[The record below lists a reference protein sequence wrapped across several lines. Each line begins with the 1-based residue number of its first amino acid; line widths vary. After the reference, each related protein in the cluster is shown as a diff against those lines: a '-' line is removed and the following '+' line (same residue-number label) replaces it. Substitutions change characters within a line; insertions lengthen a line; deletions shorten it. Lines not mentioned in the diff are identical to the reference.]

1 VFSDPTVADALQRNV
16 DKINATAM
24 NSVER
29 YRVIQK
35 VLDEIVTPEL
45 IEKLRTSVDGI
56 YQGLKSMIFDP
67 DTGLFGLGRNFEK
80 FGKRINQYGQYVD
93 KAGNVVTDIAEA
105 ADEDLS
111 LFEVVR
117 DIFSNLG
124 QALMPIVEVLPQ
136 IFDPLKN
143 VAKVLMDVR
152 HYAAEFNR
160 TFNEY
165 REGFKELAKI
175 PGNEFLKESLD
186 IRASLAAINNLF
198 AEFGIITENEFL
210 QTANMLKSKDLDIGA
225 TVSKMIDQ
233 FFDSDLAEKVGEIVG
248 RVIGTVLSEVAK
260 MTGFLA
266 DKVGGN
272 KLTSGFKKGFEAAG
286 GPKAFTA
293 IFEDVFK
300 LMFEGLKFVMKAL
313 PWQAYAL
320 MAAAVVLPAAISGL
334 GMLIAQGIAGA
345 LSRALAGKAIEG
357 HMGKAVQYIRSSILN
372 FINSL
377 KNVFS
382 KNLRVVPAIVRD
394 VTNEPKALP
403 PGKTPGA
410 LPTAAIV
417 PKVAKGMNAFTAFF
431 GRIGPFLKG
440 VGPRFLSF
448 FKGFGGILTVVG
460 GALTALIA
468 LFKGESLAQALAK
481 GAGPVLGAALG
492 AALIPFLGPIGPMIG
507 ALIGGAIGTSASV
520 TEPLAQAFGDLGDSV
535 RIVTN
540 LFLQLGGDLQGLA
553 RGIPGVAKD
562 FDLLRWTLS
571 LLLSPIT
578 LLKIAL
584 LGIYEAYLNIKE
596 KIPGGG
602 LTPEEKADRDAA
614 AAERRRAFA
623 EYQNRMDPRSLSDQ
637 IKGVR
642 EDIAKTLKAP
652 FGDQKKFETSVK
664 GGKLPQ
670 SEKYFALQNRLK
682 LLYEQ
687 EKATRREVGAKSVLG
702 GKNVTWNGK
711 QWVEASKTPTAP
723 KPPAPKLPTA
733 PKPPAPKLPTVPKT
747 AAVAAPKAVQ
757 QTAANTT
764 QLNQKAAQQVSAI
777 NATKN
782 AASATKTATEATKN
796 AVVAQKATLGTI
808 QTTLSAMY
816 GLLASG
822 MLRVQTQMGMNGML
836 PGGFVP
842 PGYIPPNLNP
852 KKGQVSFPGIGE
864 SPKIGY
870 QGHLGD
876 AISQEMKHK
885 PPGSDLVIANSSETI
900 IPAKGLQVRSAWGG
914 MNAAPMTV
922 NTTVTINQQP
932 GQDADALATIVAMK
946 IGEAVAD
953 ARASSL
959 FV

>member
-1 VFSDPTVADALQRNV
+1 
-16 DKINATAM
+16 
-24 NSVER
+24 
-29 YRVIQK
+29 
-35 VLDEIVTPEL
+35 
-45 IEKLRTSVDGI
+45 
-56 YQGLKSMIFDP
+56 
-67 DTGLFGLGRNFEK
+67 
-80 FGKRINQYGQYVD
+80 
-93 KAGNVVTDIAEA
+93 
-105 ADEDLS
+105 
-111 LFEVVR
+111 
-117 DIFSNLG
+117 
-124 QALMPIVEVLPQ
+124 
-136 IFDPLKN
+136 
-143 VAKVLMDVR
+143 
-152 HYAAEFNR
+152 
-160 TFNEY
+160 
-165 REGFKELAKI
+165 
-175 PGNEFLKESLD
+175 
-186 IRASLAAINNLF
+186 
-198 AEFGIITENEFL
+198 
-210 QTANMLKSKDLDIGA
+210 
-225 TVSKMIDQ
+225 
-233 FFDSDLAEKVGEIVG
+233 
-248 RVIGTVLSEVAK
+248 
-260 MTGFLA
+260 
-266 DKVGGN
+266 
-272 KLTSGFKKGFEAAG
+272 
-286 GPKAFTA
+286 
-293 IFEDVFK
+293 
-300 LMFEGLKFVMKAL
+300 
-313 PWQAYAL
+313 
-320 MAAAVVLPAAISGL
+320 
-334 GMLIAQGIAGA
+334 
-345 LSRALAGKAIEG
+345 
-357 HMGKAVQYIRSSILN
+357 
-372 FINSL
+372 
-377 KNVFS
+377 
-382 KNLRVVPAIVRD
+382 
-394 VTNEPKALP
+394 
-403 PGKTPGA
+403 
-410 LPTAAIV
+410 
-417 PKVAKGMNAFTAFF
+417 
-431 GRIGPFLKG
+431 
-440 VGPRFLSF
+440 
-448 FKGFGGILTVVG
+448 
-460 GALTALIA
+460 
-468 LFKGESLAQALAK
+468 
-481 GAGPVLGAALG
+481 
-492 AALIPFLGPIGPMIG
+492 
-507 ALIGGAIGTSASV
+507 
-520 TEPLAQAFGDLGDSV
+520 LAQAFGDLGDSV
-535 RIVTN
+535 SIVTS
-540 LFLQLGGDLQGLA
+540 LLLQLGGDLQGLA

-670 SEKYFALQNRLK
+670 SETYFALQNRLK

-733 PKPPAPKLPTVPKT
+733 PKPPAPKLPTVPT
-747 AAVAAPKAVQ
+747 PAAVAAPKAVQ

-822 MLRVQTQMGMNGML
+822 MLRVQTQMQLNGVLGAGAGSPLDASVKDPNTGL
-836 PGGFVP
+836 PLWMTQAVAP
-842 PGYIPPNLNP
+842 PKPAP
-852 KKGQVSFPGIGE
+852 KKPARYDGGW
-864 SPKIGY
+864 
-870 QGHLGD
+870 GD
-876 AISQEMKHK
+876 AIATEMKHK